1 MPQPRHGQ
9 GGGGHGG
16 GGGGQRHRGRFDVG
30 STENKPE
37 LKKTIPIGTVAGKG
51 RKVVLSLGADS
62 DTDSPLPD
70 LAADDRLL
78 AFAELELTTD
88 ADDPH
93 NPGRIGNAYTYAP
106 DVEATMLLAD
116 DPGAT
121 EAKRGRAI
129 ELVRK
134 PWKGTISHQRHHE
147 VVTFGDGELSI
158 PAGGLPWRGPAYL
171 NVVVSA
177 SHRKAKPGDVLLVG
191 QNETTPVVVQ
201 DMAGIRVVRFRPASS
216 HGPDATIENACLCG
230 EIAITKQHTVVLA
243 HELPALA
250 KGERLLVKGHLV
262 TDATGLPAP
271 ARISTRMF
279 VADRPDQVEPGGAA
293 DDLRDLEGPA
303 LQVHRLQLHP
313 GRRPADHAQV
323 RRRQGRR
330 GAGRRPL
337 REPRRGQRGAVRRHA
352 RDGSAADRHRTQPAG
367 GDAFP
372 GAQLGRREGRKAR
385 PPRASRKASRRWPAG
400 QARGSRAREPGSGSR
415 PARGP
420 RRGSRARDGRRCR
433 TAPG

>member
-230 EIAITKQHTVVLA
+230 EIAITKKHTVVLA

-250 KGERLLVKGHLV
+250 KGERLLVEGHLV

-279 VADRPDQVEPGGAA
+279 IADRPDQVEPGGAA
-293 DDLRDLEGPA
+293 TTCVTWKG
-303 LQVHRLQLHP
+303 QLSKFT
-313 GRRPADHAQV
+313 GFNCIPADGPQTTRKYGVAKV
-323 RRRQGRR
+323 
-330 GAGRRPL
+330 
-337 REPRRGQRGAVRRHA
+337 V
-352 RDGSAADRHRTQPAG
+352 AAPAG
-367 GDAFP
+367 DLYVNLVAVSGAPFGGTRATDRLRIDTARSRLEVTRFP
-372 GAQLGRREGRKAR
+372 
-385 PPRASRKASRRWPAG
+385 
-400 QARGSRAREPGSGSR
+400 
-415 PARGP
+415 
-420 RRGSRARDGRRCR
+420 
-433 TAPG
+433 APN